1 MSRDLSVSN
10 FLKDV
15 GMRVGA
21 AAVVVGIFVGLRYLN
36 RADFFGLSRLLG
48 NQLGF
53 FAVAFLLV
61 GIVSIS
67 WIMFQRSSS

>member
-1 MSRDLSVSN
+1 MGRDLSFRN

-15 GMRVGA
+15 GLRIGA
-21 AAVVVGIFVGLRYLN
+21 AAVVVGIFVGLGYLN
-36 RADFFGLSRLLG
+36 RVDFFGLSRLLG

-61 GIVSIS
+61 GIVSVC
-67 WIMFQRSSS
+67 WVVFQRSGR